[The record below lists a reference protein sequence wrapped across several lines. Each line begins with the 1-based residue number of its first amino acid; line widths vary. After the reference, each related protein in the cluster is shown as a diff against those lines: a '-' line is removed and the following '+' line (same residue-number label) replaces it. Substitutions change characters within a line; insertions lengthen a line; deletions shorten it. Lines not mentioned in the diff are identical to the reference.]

1 MGQEALPLFITVIL
15 RTSCFDDSYFIVECC
30 RYMPLE
36 IRHVSRM
43 ANGKTGAL
51 AKQGEDR
58 AVAFLADFAV
68 FIFLRVGMIILSLFV
83 YFGSSTAVLI

>member
-30 RYMPLE
+30 RYRPLK
-36 IRHVSRM
+36 IRHVIRM

-58 AVAFLADFAV
+58 AVAFLARILPFS
-68 FIFLRVGMIILSLFV
+68 FFLGLV
-83 YFGSSTAVLI
+83 